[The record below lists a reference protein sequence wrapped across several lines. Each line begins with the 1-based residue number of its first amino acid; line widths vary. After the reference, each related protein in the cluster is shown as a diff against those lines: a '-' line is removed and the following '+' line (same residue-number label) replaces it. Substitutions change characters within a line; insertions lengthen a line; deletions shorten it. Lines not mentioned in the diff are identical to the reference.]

1 MTTMR
6 SMNPDAPNFIDAS
19 AAAARYANYVN
30 EPKYQVANKF
40 FDALNKEKLA
50 EEARAEELR
59 RYNQEFGL
67 KQAAAN
73 REQSKYD
80 RELNTDKALLD
91 YQNIIRGASQ
101 GGILNINE
109 GMSLA
114 NEYQKLVGTVG
125 EEKAAETINAKA
137 QMLAQR
143 DAMKAQSDPF
153 YAANKVQGL
162 TINDNRYGSID
173 PTKLINMQTGIVNDY
188 VKRGESLRDHNA
200 TQDYRNQTLA
210 AQQQRYNE
218 QRAYENEMK
227 KLNYEEKSRNILNKE
242 AEKNL
247 LIEQAI
253 ALNLDPRAKSIDQL
267 KADITEASKIMDFKR
282 VQLKD
287 PNTGEISTTLQAVPK
302 TKSDAAI
309 RQDVEAMTNEY
320 TKLKNSVAGNS
331 SGILSGKTNKT
342 IDAAE
347 KAGINPN
354 IIESILANV
363 NIVNQSNLFDDE
375 EFDYT
380 SSEFSKVTYKDP
392 VTQKQVPLDVYL
404 KAISESDAIN
414 RYTEKGLKGFGSIVN
429 MSQEDKDK
437 FAKDLE
443 KLLSK

>member
-1 MTTMR
+1 MEFPL
-6 SMNPDAPNFIDAS
+6 SNLLL
-19 AAAARYANYVN
+19 
-30 EPKYQVANKF
+30 F
-40 FDALNKEKLA
+40 F
-50 EEARAEELR
+50 
-59 RYNQEFGL
+59 
-67 KQAAAN
+67 
-73 REQSKYD
+73 
-80 RELNTDKALLD
+80 LLD
-91 YQNIIRGASQ
+91 Q
-101 GGILNINE
+101 L
-109 GMSLA
+109 
-114 NEYQKLVGTVG
+114 K
-125 EEKAAETINAKA
+125 
-137 QMLAQR
+137 
-143 DAMKAQSDPF
+143 
-153 YAANKVQGL
+153 
-162 TINDNRYGSID
+162 
-173 PTKLINMQTGIVNDY
+173 
-188 VKRGESLRDHNA
+188 
-200 TQDYRNQTLA
+200 
-210 AQQQRYNE
+210 
-218 QRAYENEMK
+218 
-227 KLNYEEKSRNILNKE
+227 YEEKSRNILDKE

-302 TKSDAAI
+302 TKSDATI

-363 NIVNQSNLFDDE
+363 NIVNQSNWFDDE

-404 KAISESDAIN
+404 KAIAESDVIN

-429 MSQEDKDK
+429 MSKEDKDK